1 MSMIAKA
8 KKFAIEKHKGQ
19 KRRFS
24 DERYVEHPIR
34 VAKTVL
40 GSKDSHELD
49 TLVVAAFLHDVV
61 EDTKTK
67 IEEIRSIFGEKVAS
81 LVVELTSK
89 GNLRK
94 EEKAEYLSEKMIH
107 MSSWALVIKLA
118 DRLDNVSGIEDTN
131 KEFKERYSKETREII
146 SKLESERSLNNTH
159 KKLIEQ
165 IKLKIL

>member
-1 MSMIAKA
+1 MIAKA
-8 KKFAIEKHKGQ
+8 KSFAIEKHKGQ
-19 KRRFS
+19 KRKFS
-24 DERYVEHPIR
+24 DERYVEHSIR

-49 TLVVAAFLHDVV
+49 TLVAAALLHDVV

-67 IEEIRSIFGEKVAS
+67 VEEIQNIFGDKVAC
-81 LVVELTSK
+81 LVEELTSRK
-89 GNLRK
+89 GIRK
-94 EEKAEYLSEKMIH
+94 EEKAEYLSEKMLK

-118 DRLDNVSGIEDTN
+118 DRLDNVSGIEYTSKD
-131 KEFKERYSKETREII
+131 FKERYSKETREIL
-146 SKLESERSLNNTH
+146 SKLESERTLSDTH

>member
-1 MSMIAKA
+1 MIAEA

-19 KRRFS
+19 KRKFS

-49 TLVVAAFLHDVV
+49 TLVAAAFLHDVV

-67 IEEIRSIFGEKVAS
+67 VEEIRSIFGDKVAS
-81 LVVELTSK
+81 LVSELTSK
-89 GNLRK
+89 DGIRK
-94 EEKAEYLSEKMIH
+94 EEKAEYLSEKMLK

-131 KEFKERYSKETREII
+131 IDFKERYSKETREIL
-146 SKLESERSLNNTH
+146 SKLESERTLSDTH